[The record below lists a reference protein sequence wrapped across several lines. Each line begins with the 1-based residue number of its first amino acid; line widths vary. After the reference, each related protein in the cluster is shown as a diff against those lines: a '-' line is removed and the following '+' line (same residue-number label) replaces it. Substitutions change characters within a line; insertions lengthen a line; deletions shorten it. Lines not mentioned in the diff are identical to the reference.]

1 MTQYRLMMLTS
12 ARAFA
17 YPDEVAPLTPPL
29 PVVEDALPADPP
41 KVEEPAKVDEPA
53 KVEEPAKAEEPA
65 KVDEPTKTEDEKA
78 DEAPVVPEAYELK
91 APDDGELDPKL
102 VEQATP
108 VFKELGLTNDAAQ
121 KVVDFYAS
129 TVLPEVAQT
138 VQTETLRLLG
148 MDGMADWAKQIKA
161 DPEVG
166 GANFEKA
173 QTVVAQARDAFAS
186 DELKALLE
194 TTRLGNHPEVFKL
207 FHKLG
212 TAIGEGSVFT
222 KGDGTS
228 QPASLATSL
237 YGDKYAPKS

>member
-41 KVEEPAKVDEPA
+41 VAPAEPAKVDEAADP
-53 KVEEPAKAEEPA
+53 PKAEEPA
-65 KVDEPTKTEDEKA
+65 KVDEPADPPKDEEKA

>member
-1 MTQYRLMMLTS
+1 MTHYRTMLLTS

-17 YPDEVAPLTPPL
+17 YPDEVVTLAPPL
-29 PVVEDALPADPP
+29 PVVEDALPADPAPAVEDP
-41 KVEEPAKVDEPA
+41 KVEEPAKV
-53 KVEEPAKAEEPA
+53 EEEVKAEEPA
-65 KVDEPTKTEDEKA
+65 KVEEEAKVEDEKT
-78 DEAPVVPEAYELK
+78 DDAPVVPEAYELK
-91 APDDGELDPKL
+91 APEGADLDPKL

-108 VFKELGLTNDAAQ
+108 VFKELGLTNEQAQ
-121 KVVDFYAS
+121 KVVDLYAG

-138 VQTETLRLLG
+138 VQNETLRLLG

-161 DPEVG
+161 DPELG

-173 QTVVAQARDAFAS
+173 QTVVAQARDAIATP
-186 DELKALLE
+186 ELRALLE

-207 FHKLG
+207 FHKIG
-212 TAIGEGSVFT
+212 TAIGEGSILT

-228 QPASLATSL
+228 QPASLATTL